1 LADLSRFL
9 DPPRLR
15 TVEEGFEERHATWLE
30 LFFDLVFV
38 VAVAELGQSLTGD
51 PTLHGFFAYLG
62 LFVPVI
68 WAWEGFTF
76 YANRFDT
83 DDLTYR
89 VLILLAMFAVAALA
103 TNTPEAIDT
112 GGRAFAVSYVFVRL
126 VLLALYARAIR
137 YVPEARPLSVLY
149 FRVFTAGTL
158 IWIVSIAVPPP
169 GRWWLWAFALVL
181 ELAAPF
187 VAWGRLPRAAVD
199 PRHLPERFGLFT
211 IIVLGE
217 SVLSVVLGVADT
229 TWEVDSGFT
238 AAGGFVIA
246 AALWWIYF
254 DFLDESVVRRGR
266 ISGLVFTYAHFP
278 VLIGIATVGVG
289 VKLEILAAG
298 GEERYDDTGWILC
311 APRPLHGR
319 PRGDPSHDSAD
330 AVRRGRHDAARDGD
344 DCARPPRP
352 QLLAT
357 AACPGV
363 GGCRL
368 ARRAGRGR
376 ARPPRIALAGTRPL
390 ARPGRARPSA
400 AGRRARC

>member
-38 VAVAELGQSLTGD
+38 VAVAELGQNLTHD
-51 PTLHGFFAYLG
+51 PTLHGFLLYIG
-62 LFVPVI
+62 LFIPVI
-68 WAWEGFTF
+68 WAWAGFTF

-89 VLILLAMFAVAALA
+89 LLILLAMFAVAALA
-103 TNTPEAIDT
+103 TNTPNAIEE

-137 YVPEARPLSVLY
+137 YVPQARPLAVLY
-149 FRVFTAGTL
+149 FRTFTAGTIIWL
-158 IWIVSIAVPPP
+158 ISILVAPP
-169 GRWWLWAFALVL
+169 GRYWLWTLALVC
-181 ELAAPF
+181 ELAVPF
-187 VAWGRLPRAAVD
+187 LAWGRLPGAAVD

-229 TWEVDSGFT
+229 TWEIDSGFA
-238 AAGGFVIA
+238 AAGGFVVA

-266 ISGLVFTYAHFP
+266 VSGLVFTYAHFP
-278 VLIGIATVGVG
+278 VLIGIGTVGVG

-298 GEERYDDTGWILC
+298 GDQRYEDTGWILC
-311 APRPLHGR
+311 AGVVICMVGLAAIHLATPPMLF
-319 PRGDPSHDSAD
+319 DAD
-330 AVRRGRHDAARDGD
+330 VVMRLGMAAL
-344 DCARPPRP
+344 ALA
-352 QLLAT
+352 LLAFSSWL
-357 AACPGV
+357 PP
-363 GGCRL
+363 L
-368 ARRAGRGR
+368 AVVW
-376 ARPPRIALAGTRPL
+376 ALAGLLVAQVVAEL
-390 ARPGRARPSA
+390 AGHEAHSRVELDL
-400 AGRRARC
+400 

>member
-30 LFFDLVFV
+30 LFFDLVFA
-38 VAVAELGQSLTGD
+38 VAVVQLGQNLTHD
-51 PTLHGFFAYLG
+51 PTVHGFLLYVG

-68 WAWEGFTF
+68 WAWDGFTF

-89 VLILLAMFAVAALA
+89 LLILLAMFAVAALA
-103 TNTPEAIDT
+103 TNTPNAIEE
-112 GGRAFAVSYVFVRL
+112 GGRGFAVSYVFVRL
-126 VLLALYARAIR
+126 VLLVLYARAIR
-137 YVPEARPLSVLY
+137 YVPRARPLAVLY
-149 FRVFTAGTL
+149 LRVFSFGTIL
-158 IWIVSIAVPPP
+158 WLVSIVVPPP
-169 GRWWLWAFALVL
+169 ARYWLWGVALL
-181 ELAAPF
+181 IELAIPF
-187 VAWGRLPRAAVD
+187 FAWGRLPGAAID

-229 TWEVDSGFT
+229 TWEVDSGF
-238 AAGGFVIA
+238 AAVGGFVAA

-298 GEERYDDTGWILC
+298 GDQRYEDTGWILC
-311 APRPLHGR
+311 AGVAICMVGLTAIHLATPPMLF
-319 PRGDPSHDSAD
+319 DAD
-330 AVRRGRHDAARDGD
+330 VAMRLGTAAL
-344 DCARPPRP
+344 ALV
-352 QLLAT
+352 LLAFSF
-357 AACPGV
+357 ALPPV
-363 GGCRL
+363 GL
-368 ARRAGRGR
+368 VL
-376 ARPPRIALAGTRPL
+376 ALAGLLVAEVVAEL
-390 ARPGRARPSA
+390 AGHESHS
-400 AGRRARC
+400 GSG

>member
-38 VAVAELGQSLTGD
+38 VAVAELGQNLSHD
-51 PTLHGFFAYLG
+51 PTLHGFLLYVG
-62 LFVPVI
+62 LFIPVI
-68 WAWEGFTF
+68 WAWAGFTF

-83 DDLTYR
+83 DDLTHR
-89 VLILLAMFAVAALA
+89 LLMLLAMFAVAALA
-103 TNTPEAIDT
+103 TNTPNAIEE

-137 YVPEARPLSVLY
+137 YVPQARPLAVLY
-149 FRVFTAGTL
+149 LRTFSAGTAIWL
-158 IWIVSIAVPPP
+158 ISILVPPP
-169 GRWWLWAFALVL
+169 GRYWLWALALVC
-181 ELAAPF
+181 ELAVPF
-187 VAWGRLPRAAVD
+187 LAWGRLPGAPVD

-229 TWEVDSGFT
+229 TWEIDSGFA
-238 AAGGFVIA
+238 AAGGFVVA

-278 VLIGIATVGVG
+278 VLIGIGTVGVG

-298 GEERYDDTGWILC
+298 GDQRYEDTGWILC
-311 APRPLHGR
+311 AGVALCMVGL
-319 PRGDPSHDSAD
+319 
-330 AVRRGRHDAARDGD
+330 AAIH
-344 DCARPPRP
+344 
-352 QLLAT
+352 LAT
-357 AACPGV
+357 PPMLFDQDVIMRLGTAA
-363 GGCRL
+363 L
-368 ARRAGRGR
+368 ALAVL
-376 ARPPRIALAGTRPL
+376 AFSFSLPPLADVWALAGLLVAQVVAEL
-390 ARPGRARPSA
+390 AGHESHS
-400 AGRRARC
+400 GTS

>member
-38 VAVAELGQSLTGD
+38 VAVAELGQNLTND
-51 PTLHGFFAYLG
+51 PTLHGFLVYVG
-62 LFVPVI
+62 LFIPVI
-68 WAWEGFTF
+68 WAWAGFTF

-89 VLILLAMFAVAALA
+89 LLILLAMFAVAALA
-103 TNTPEAIDT
+103 TNTPNAIEE
-112 GGRAFAVSYVFVRL
+112 GGRAFAASYVFVRL

-149 FRVFTAGTL
+149 FRAFSVGTVIWL
-158 IWIVSIAVPPP
+158 ISIVVPPP
-169 GRWWLWAFALVL
+169 GRYWLWALALVG
-181 ELAAPF
+181 ELAVPF
-187 VAWGRLPRAAVD
+187 LAWGRLPGAAAID

-229 TWEVDSGFT
+229 TWEVDSGFA
-238 AAGGFVIA
+238 AAGGFLVA

-254 DFLDESVVRRGR
+254 DFLDESVVRRGKF
-266 ISGLVFTYAHFP
+266 SGLAFTYAHFP

-289 VKLEILAAG
+289 VKLEILAAAG
-298 GEERYDDTGWILC
+298 DQRYEDTGWILC
-311 APRPLHGR
+311 AGVAVCMIGLAAIHLATPPMLF
-319 PRGDPSHDSAD
+319 DAD
-330 AVRRGRHDAARDGD
+330 VAMRLSTAAL
-344 DCARPPRP
+344 ALV
-352 QLLAT
+352 LLAFSSWL
-357 AACPGV
+357 PP
-363 GGCRL
+363 L
-368 ARRAGRGR
+368 AVVWT
-376 ARPPRIALAGTRPL
+376 LAGLLVAQVVAEL
-390 ARPGRARPSA
+390 ASHESHTVELDV
-400 AGRRARC
+400 

>member
-38 VAVAELGQSLTGD
+38 VAVAELGQNLTHD
-51 PTLHGFFAYLG
+51 PTLHGFLLYVG
-62 LFVPVI
+62 LFIPVI
-68 WAWEGFTF
+68 WAWAGFTF

-89 VLILLAMFAVAALA
+89 LLILLAMFAVAALA
-103 TNTPEAIDT
+103 TNTPNAIEE

-137 YVPEARPLSVLY
+137 YVPQARPLAVLY
-149 FRVFTAGTL
+149 FRTFSAGTFIWL
-158 IWIVSIAVPPP
+158 ISILVPAP
-169 GRWWLWAFALVL
+169 GRYWLWAAALVC
-181 ELAAPF
+181 ELAVPF
-187 VAWGRLPRAAVD
+187 LAWGRLPGAAVD

-229 TWEVDSGFT
+229 TWAIDSGFA
-238 AAGGFVIA
+238 AAGGFVVA
-246 AALWWIYF
+246 AAVWWIYF

-289 VKLEILAAG
+289 VKVEILAAG
-298 GEERYDDTGWILC
+298 GDQRYEDTGWILC
-311 APRPLHGR
+311 AGVAICMVGL
-319 PRGDPSHDSAD
+319 
-330 AVRRGRHDAARDGD
+330 AAIH
-344 DCARPPRP
+344 
-352 QLLAT
+352 LAT
-357 AACPGV
+357 PPMLFDQDAIMRLGTAA
-363 GGCRL
+363 L
-368 ARRAGRGR
+368 ALAVL
-376 ARPPRIALAGTRPL
+376 AFSSWLPPLAVVWALAGLLVAQVVAEL
-390 ARPGRARPSA
+390 AGHEAHS
-400 AGRRARC
+400 GVGLDL

>member
-1 LADLSRFL
+1 MADLSRFL

-15 TVEEGFEERHATWLE
+15 TIEEGFEERHATWLE

-38 VAVAELGQSLTGD
+38 VAVAELGQNLTHD
-51 PTLHGFFAYLG
+51 PTLHGFLLYVA

-89 VLILLAMFAVAALA
+89 LLILLAMFAVAALA
-103 TNTPEAIDT
+103 TNTPNAIEE

-126 VLLALYARAIR
+126 VLLVLYGRAIR
-137 YVPEARPLSVLY
+137 YVPQARPLAVLY
-149 FRVFTAGTL
+149 FRVFSVGTL
-158 IWIVSIAVPPP
+158 IWLISIVVPPP
-169 GRWWLWAFALVL
+169 GRYWLWALALVC
-181 ELAAPF
+181 ELAVPF
-187 VAWGRLPRAAVD
+187 LAWGRLPGAPVD

-217 SVLSVVLGVADT
+217 AVLSVVLGVADT
-229 TWEVDSGFT
+229 TWGVDSGFA
-238 AAGGFVIA
+238 AAGGFVAA

-289 VKLEILAAG
+289 VKLEILAAAG
-298 GEERYDDTGWILC
+298 DQRYEDTGWIVC
-311 APRPLHGR
+311 AGVAICMVGLAAIHLATPPMLF
-319 PRGDPSHDSAD
+319 DAD
-330 AVRRGRHDAARDGD
+330 VAMRLGTAAL
-344 DCARPPRP
+344 ALV
-352 QLLAT
+352 LLALSLSL
-357 AACPGV
+357 PP
-363 GGCRL
+363 L
-368 ARRAGRGR
+368 AVVW
-376 ARPPRIALAGTRPL
+376 ALAALLVTQVVAEL
-390 ARPGRARPSA
+390 AGHESHS
-400 AGRRARC
+400 GIGL

>member
-1 LADLSRFL
+1 MADLSRFL

-15 TVEEGFEERHATWLE
+15 TIEEGFEERHATWLE

-38 VAVAELGQSLTGD
+38 VAVAELGQNLTHD
-51 PTLHGFFAYLG
+51 PTLHGFLLYVA

-89 VLILLAMFAVAALA
+89 LLILLAMFAVAALA
-103 TNTPEAIDT
+103 TNTPNAIEE

-126 VLLALYARAIR
+126 VLLVLYGRAIR
-137 YVPEARPLSVLY
+137 YVPQARPLAVLY
-149 FRVFTAGTL
+149 FRVFSVGTL
-158 IWIVSIAVPPP
+158 IWLISIVVPPP
-169 GRWWLWAFALVL
+169 GRYWLWALALVC
-181 ELAAPF
+181 ELAVPF
-187 VAWGRLPRAAVD
+187 LAWGRLPGAPVD

-217 SVLSVVLGVADT
+217 AVLSVVLGVADT
-229 TWEVDSGFT
+229 TWGVDSGFA
-238 AAGGFVIA
+238 AAGGFVAA

-298 GEERYDDTGWILC
+298 GDQRYEDTGWIVC
-311 APRPLHGR
+311 AGVAICMVGLAAIHLATPPMLF
-319 PRGDPSHDSAD
+319 DAD
-330 AVRRGRHDAARDGD
+330 VAMRLGTAAL
-344 DCARPPRP
+344 ALV
-352 QLLAT
+352 LLALSLSL
-357 AACPGV
+357 PP
-363 GGCRL
+363 L
-368 ARRAGRGR
+368 AVVW
-376 ARPPRIALAGTRPL
+376 ALAALLVTQVVAEL
-390 ARPGRARPSA
+390 AGHESHS
-400 AGRRARC
+400 GIGL